1 MNVRLYNTLIM
12 ICTLQPELL
21 IFDVLSSALLCVDI
35 DVNIARA
42 AARVLVQDN
51 VFVKAETFS
60 VNSSIPV
67 SRLTALKTQDS
78 K

>member
-1 MNVRLYNTLIM
+1 M

-42 AARVLVQDN
+42 ASRVLEQDN

>member
-1 MNVRLYNTLIM
+1 M
-12 ICTLQPELL
+12 ICTLQPKLL

-42 AARVLVQDN
+42 AARVLEQDN

>member
-1 MNVRLYNTLIM
+1 MLTQTLIM

>member
-1 MNVRLYNTLIM
+1 MLTQTLIM

-42 AARVLVQDN
+42 AARVLEQDN

>member
-1 MNVRLYNTLIM
+1 M

>member
-42 AARVLVQDN
+42 AARVLEQDN

>member
-1 MNVRLYNTLIM
+1 M

-42 AARVLVQDN
+42 AARVLEQDN